1 VKEHAKEI
9 IVLAVLVIILGVAA
23 FFLLQDNKPIM
34 AEATTPSSQPE
45 ATQTPQPTATATP
58 EPTATPTPT
67 PIPTPEPPQVVTLL
81 FAGDV
86 MGHEKQLEYHK
97 FGSNY
102 DFTMDYK
109 YIKDIISKADIALCN
124 VEAPLKGEP
133 PYTGFPYFNM
143 PDSIA
148 DALWYAGFDVI
159 ANANNH
165 THDQLGEAIG
175 RTAKVFNDKGFTVVG
190 TATGEADDKKYDIV
204 EKNGIKVGFVNFTN
218 SMQRGIGYD
227 NKNIGEETNKYV
239 NLLRRNQK
247 YDVGYAMMKEQIDAL
262 RAEGADFIVVY
273 MHWGN
278 EGQIKGNATQKEMG
292 RKIADLGADLIVGNH
307 PHVPQDVTEYT
318 STVTGKTVLIYY
330 SLGNLVSNQSYGYG
344 LGHGY
349 NETHIMALI
358 KLKRGEDGKV
368 AVEEAGY
375 MTTYVHKP
383 NIEVKYTDNGEE
395 RTKKT
400 KAYFIVPAQ
409 LAAADPSAYEGLK
422 GSLLSHVKTGIQ
434 NGQKLTG
441 KSAEKLTFYS
451 FFKEYT
457 DWPW

>member
-1 VKEHAKEI
+1 MKNRTKEI
-9 IVLAVLVIILGVAA
+9 ILLSVLVVVLGAAA
-23 FFLLQDNKPIM
+23 FFLLQGGEQVVQAP
-34 AEATTPSSQPE
+34 APTPE
-45 ATQTPQPTATATP
+45 VTQTLAP
-58 EPTATPTPT
+58 TPTPT
-67 PIPTPEPPQVVTLL
+67 PEPTETPAPTPSPTPEPPQEVTML

-86 MGHEKQLEYHK
+86 MAHEKQIAYHK

-102 DFTMDYK
+102 DFTLDYK
-109 YIKDIISKADIALCN
+109 YIKDIVSKADISLCN

-133 PYTGFPYFNM
+133 PYTGFPRFNI

-165 THDQLGEAIG
+165 TRDQLDEAIG
-175 RTAKVFNDKGFTVVG
+175 RSAKVFNDKGFTVVG

-204 EKNGIKVGFVNFTN
+204 ERNGIKVGFVNFTN
-218 SMQRGIGYD
+218 SMNRGVGRD
-227 NKNIGEETNKYV
+227 NKDIGEDTNKYV
-239 NLLRRNQK
+239 NLLRRGGSHE
-247 YDVGYAMMKEQIDAL
+247 VGYQMMKEQIDAL
-262 RAEGADFIVVY
+262 RADGADFIVVY

-278 EGQIKGNATQKEMG
+278 EGQIKGNRDQKTMG
-292 RKIADLGADLIVGNH
+292 QKIADLGADLIVGNH

-330 SLGNLVSNQSYGYG
+330 SLGNLVSNQSFGWD

-368 AVEEAGY
+368 AVDSAGY
-375 MTTYVHKP
+375 LTTYVHKP
-383 NIEVKYTDNGEE
+383 NIEVKYTEDGEE
-395 RTKKT
+395 HTKKT
-400 KAYFIVPAQ
+400 KAYYIVPAQ
-409 LAAADPSAYEGLK
+409 QVSDNPEAYEGAK
-422 GSLLSHVKTGIQ
+422 GTLLSHIKTGID
-434 NGQKLTG
+434 NGHKIVG
-441 KSAEKLTFYS
+441 KSAEKLVFYS
-451 FFKEYT
+451 FFQEFT